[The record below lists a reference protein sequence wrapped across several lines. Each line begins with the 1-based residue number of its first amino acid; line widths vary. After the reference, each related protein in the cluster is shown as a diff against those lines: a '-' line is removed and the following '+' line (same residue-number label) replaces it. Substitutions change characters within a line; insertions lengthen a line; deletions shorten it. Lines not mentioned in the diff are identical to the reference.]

1 MVTVLYRQRHG
12 YDVVI
17 HTEDHGPAHVHV
29 IKGGNEVI
37 IELITW
43 RIIGNQRFNQRE
55 LSRIRKLLRENEAL
69 LVETWSRL
77 HESYRD

>member
-29 IKGGNEVI
+29 IKGGNEVL
-37 IELITW
+37 IELTTW
-43 RIIGNQRFNQRE
+43 RIIENRRFNERE
-55 LSRIRKLLRENEAL
+55 LRRIRRLLRENETL
-69 LVETWSRL
+69 LMETWSRL
-77 HESYRD
+77 HDS

>member
-17 HTEDHGPAHVHV
+17 HTEDHGPPHVHV
-29 IKGGNEVI
+29 IKGGNEVL
-37 IELITW
+37 IELTTW
-43 RIIGNQRFNQRE
+43 RIIENHRFNRRE
-55 LSRIRKLLRENEAL
+55 LRRISRLLRENETL

-77 HESYRD
+77 HES

>member
-1 MVTVLYRQRHG
+1 MVTVLFRQRHG

-29 IKGGNEVI
+29 IKGGNEVL
-37 IELITW
+37 IELVTW
-43 RIIGNQRFNQRE
+43 RIIENHRFNQRE
-55 LSRIRKLLRENEAL
+55 LRRIRRLLRENEAL

-77 HESYRD
+77 HES

>member
-17 HTEDHGPAHVHV
+17 HSEDHGPAHVHV
-29 IKGGNEVI
+29 IRGGNEVL
-37 IELITW
+37 IELVTW
-43 RIIGNQRFNQRE
+43 RILENHRFNERE
-55 LSRIRKLLRENEAL
+55 LRRIRKLLREHEAL

-77 HESYRD
+77 HES

>member
-29 IKGGNEVI
+29 IKGSNEVL

-43 RIIGNQRFNQRE
+43 RIIENHRFNERE
-55 LSRIRKLLRENEAL
+55 LRRIRRLLRENEAL

-77 HESYRD
+77 HES

>member
-29 IKGGNEVI
+29 IKGGNEVL

-43 RIIGNQRFNQRE
+43 RVIENHRFNGRE
-55 LSRIRKLLRENEAL
+55 LRRIRRLLRDNEEL
-69 LVETWSRL
+69 LVATWSRL
-77 HESYRD
+77 HES

>member
-17 HTEDHGPAHVHV
+17 HTEDHGPAHVLV
-29 IKGGNEVI
+29 IKGGNEVL
-37 IELITW
+37 IELVTW
-43 RIIGNQRFNQRE
+43 RIIENHRFNERE
-55 LSRIRKLLRENEAL
+55 LRRIRGLHRENEAL

-77 HESYRD
+77 HES

>member
-29 IKGGNEVI
+29 IKGGNEVL
-37 IELITW
+37 IELVTW
-43 RIIGNQRFNQRE
+43 RIIENHRFNERE
-55 LSRIRKLLRENEAL
+55 LRRIRRLLRENEAL

-77 HESYRD
+77 HES

>member
-29 IKGGNEVI
+29 IKGGNEVL
-37 IELITW
+37 IELVTW
-43 RIIGNQRFNQRE
+43 RIIENQRFNERE
-55 LSRIRKLLRENEAL
+55 LRRIRRLLRENEVL
-69 LVETWSRL
+69 LVETWSRQ
-77 HESYRD
+77 HES